1 MCHHLQY
8 EMTVVSFPYT
18 SYKAKHRITTVIQFM
33 DIWIFTANADMVNAL
48 NFRHALL
55 WEVHWNNSFTI
66 YCQLPYVPYHSYS
79 VTLHACAIVF
89 HYYKLLESP
98 CLSLSS
104 VGAALHPHDSC
115 SFSFSR
121 ILKKREH
128 SGKQGKANYG
138 QVHSPGRQPIS
149 IRVYFWGAGS
159 KLKPILWNS

>member
-1 MCHHLQY
+1 MQIWWMLFILDMPYY
-8 EMTVVSFPYT
+8 EKSTGT
-18 SYKAKHRITTVIQFM
+18 
-33 DIWIFTANADMVNAL
+33 
-48 NFRHALL
+48 
-55 WEVHWNNSFTI
+55 SFTI

-79 VTLHACAIVF
+79 VTVHACTILF

-98 CLSLSS
+98 CLTLSS

-138 QVHSPGRQPIS
+138 QVHSPGRQPVS

-159 KLKPILWNS
+159 KLKPILWNSLLLSTCLCRWVGMGLEVCQHWRLYAYL